1 MDKVLAILA
10 GGQRAGPHPA
20 TLSFLSGAVGV
31 SAVSKTEPQHTMQS
45 TSPSTLFPQPPLP
58 FTQPLLYGAPFLQP
72 TGPTVSIPAFDAIAW
87 LRADPWGH
95 FPFTPACPFR

>member
-1 MDKVLAILA
+1 MDKVLAVPA
-10 GGQRAGPHPA
+10 GGQRTGPHPA
-20 TLSFLSGAVGV
+20 TLSFLSGAVRV
-31 SAVSKTEPQHTMQS
+31 NAVSKTEPQHTMQS
-45 TSPSTLFPQPPLP
+45 TSLSTLFP
-58 FTQPLLYGAPFLQP
+58 QPLLYGAPFLQP